1 MKRQSYLFASLFALI
16 LGLLSCGGGK
26 KATPE
31 EEVRNYGKYFVEKL
45 NVNQLDSLTASYPD
59 ISKADSISPLQSDTI
74 LVVETAPGQ
83 YDLTLAEGI
92 TLKVNRAE
100 DGNITVSESRG
111 LFAFPADNMDIAKK
125 TGMWDDKLSDA
136 QLNERMKDE
145 EFFKYIQ
152 DQIKKKTSNIITVTK
167 LTWPKEYAN
176 DPYAFV
182 GNYEGTQTITNHSD
196 IPLDGSE
203 YSFIR
208 KEEFCYQGVDEKE
221 TKIEKGKP
229 IPANGSIKV
238 NSWLNRNGESVVKSI
253 KWNLTPEQLQ
263 EKFVSLTGNEY
274 QEYLDSK
281 K

>member
-1 MKRQSYLFASLFALI
+1 MKKFATILMLFI
-16 LGLLSCGGGK
+16 GLGLIVSCGK

-31 EEVRNYGKYFVEKL
+31 DEVRNYGKYFVEKL
-45 NVNQLDSLTASYPD
+45 NAGQLDSLKSSYPD
-59 ISKADSISPLQSDTI
+59 ISKADSIVSLQSDTI
-74 LVVETAPGQ
+74 IVKESAPGQ
-83 YDLTLAEGI
+83 FEIVLMDGVTLTVVRADDGSISVAES
-92 TLKVNRAE
+92 K
-100 DGNITVSESRG
+100 G
-111 LFAFPADNMDIAKK
+111 LFVFPEDKVSLSK
-125 TGMWDDKLSDA
+125 QTGMWDDKLSDT
-136 QLNERMKDE
+136 QLSERMKDE

-152 DQIKKKTSNIITVTK
+152 DQIKNKTSNIITVTK

-176 DPYAFV
+176 DPYDFP

-238 NSWLNRNGESVVKSI
+238 NSWLNRNGESVVNSI

-263 EKFVSLTGNEY
+263 EKFVSFTGNEY